1 MKAKKVEV
9 QIDIDPK
16 AKKEIIE
23 RFFTPAIHALLE
35 EIDTIKKG
43 DSFELYLVKK

>member
-9 QIDIDPK
+9 QIDFESK
-16 AKKEIIE
+16 TKKEIIE
-23 RFFTPAIHALLE
+23 RLFLPAIHALLE